1 MSDFELDPMKDA
13 INKAKHGLP
22 LDLGSELFDGPFVE
36 EQDDRQD
43 YGETRFVATGP
54 VASLADRVCVVVYTW
69 RNAARRLIS
78 FRKANDEEIARYRA
92 TSAEPSV
99 VPVTA
104 DRLAAARAWMTPE
117 RLAALDAMTDADI
130 AAQIASNPDAAP
142 ELTDEWFENARL
154 VIPLKSRKRA
164 A

>member
-69 RNAARRLIS
+69 RNATRRLIS
-78 FRKANDEEIARYRA
+78 FRKANEEEIARYRA
-92 TSAEPSV
+92 NF
-99 VPVTA
+99 
-104 DRLAAARAWMTPE
+104 R
-117 RLAALDAMTDADI
+117 
-130 AAQIASNPDAAP
+130 
-142 ELTDEWFENARL
+142 
-154 VIPLKSRKRA
+154 
-164 A
+164 